1 MLGWINAL
9 EAYQK
14 TGTDFPINIKFCLEG
29 MEESGSVMLEETVR
43 ARKNSKIKKN
53 YYFAL
58 FLIRSLVL
66 CDRSHNCF

>member
-43 ARKNSKIKKN
+43 ARKNSKMKK
-53 YYFAL
+53 YTYILLYF
-58 FLIRSLVL
+58 
-66 CDRSHNCF
+66 